1 MTMSDTILS
10 FLAELEEKHRITILY
25 AVECGS
31 RAWGFNSDESDYDI
45 RFVYIKQNKS
55 EYMSIIPT
63 LETIITFSEDHTFD
77 YQGWDIIKT
86 VKHLQESNPSLLEWL
101 HSPIVYIN
109 RSDFQQ
115 KFTTIIEQMHTQT
128 SLMFHYYNMARKNWN
143 DWIANKD
150 EIICKKYF
158 HVVRPLVTLQ
168 YILDRSTDD
177 KCKLIINFEELIN
190 ITKDS
195 LPIDVCEE
203 IKKLITLKR
212 TMTAEKMCKPIVVLN
227 DWALSQFSKVEH
239 LTKKTGD
246 ASETEFKA
254 QSLISIYKKLDN
266 EFRKIVGLTSRNGF
280 TDRGNYLSVIGLVL
294 QFLWLVEHPTK
305 ETKSMPAKIHHLLPN
320 VSTIPPDVRD
330 EITKI
335 ITEKQ
340 EVEKDKCETINES
353 DIYDLFIVPIVN
365 FIGRCESFD
374 DITKSVHLS
383 DSVKAGIVGFKT
395 KPPRED
401 LIEHIL
407 KNVVDT
413 LWLMGNSDGK
423 PTNILYNGDATCAM
437 SSELLTQIKTII
449 ASLKPKYVVPSND
462 IFHKWVRFV
471 LDEHKETINK
481 THYNLSH
488 IREVNTEKR
497 FKKSLKTLSHDVFND
512 LLRSF

>member
-1 MTMSDTILS
+1 MSDTILS

-31 RAWGFNSDESDYDI
+31 RSWGFNSDESDYDI

-55 EYMSIIPT
+55 EYMSVVST
-63 LETIITFSEDHTFD
+63 LETIVTFSEDHKFD
-77 YQGWDIIKT
+77 YQGWDLIKT

-101 HSPIVYIN
+101 YSPIVYIN
-109 RSDFQQ
+109 RSEFQQ
-115 KFTTIIEQMHTQT
+115 KFTSLVEQMHTQT

-143 DWIANKD
+143 DWIVNKD

-177 KCKLIINFEELIN
+177 KCKLIINFDELIE
-190 ITKDS
+190 TTRES
-195 LPIDVCEE
+195 LPIDVYEE
-203 IKKLITLKR
+203 IKNLIIMKR
-212 TMTAEKMCKPIVVLN
+212 TMTADKLCKPIVVLN

-246 ASETEFKA
+246 TTETEFKA

-266 EFRKIVGLTSRNGF
+266 EFKKLVGLTSRNKF
-280 TDRGNYLSVIGLVL
+280 TDRCNYLSVIGLVL

-305 ETKSMPAKIHHLLPN
+305 ETRSMPTKIHHLLTN
-320 VSTIPPDVRD
+320 VSIIPPDVRD
-330 EITKI
+330 EIAKI
-335 ITEKQ
+335 MTEKQ
-340 EVEKDKCETINES
+340 EVEKDKYETINES
-353 DIYDLFIVPIVN
+353 EIYDLFIDPIVN
-365 FIGRCESFD
+365 FIKRYESID
-374 DITKSVHLS
+374 DIAKSVHLS
-383 DSVKAGIVGFKT
+383 DSVKTGITGFKT

-413 LWLMGNSDGK
+413 LWLMGNSDGR
-423 PTNILYNGDATCAM
+423 PTNILHVGDTTCTI
-437 SSELLTQIKTII
+437 SGELIGQIKTII
-449 ASLKPKYVVPSND
+449 TSLKPKYVVPAND
-462 IFHKWVRFV
+462 VFHRWVRCV

-481 THYNLSH
+481 THYNLTH

-497 FKKSLKTLSHDVFND
+497 FKKSLKTLSHEVFNE